1 MSLRLR
7 CLGGTALAGMVL
19 GGALTL
25 AQVAPTI
32 APLRTPPVEKFTVNP
47 GFRDWAPA
55 VLAGTTIIAG
65 NTSNRGGL
73 FAVDTL
79 AGKLKWAFR
88 PTGTASGNP
97 FVATAPAVSGGIA
110 IAPMGNTLVAVT
122 IATGREAWRG
132 PATAQSAA
140 VAVDGG
146 LAFVLGEDASFH
158 ALDAATG
165 REKWVAPFP
174 SRGSCHSLP
183 VTRDG
188 SIYVTRNVV
197 VKAADANRPAEYY
210 RHLVA
215 LDANSGEERW
225 RYPAAPVGTVGMCVD
240 QAVVSGD
247 TYFAV
252 SDQKL
257 YAINRT
263 TGRDVWPPVEVRAR
277 IDGRDRA
284 VGLAGLVDAGD
295 VLVGV
300 TPVSVVAFEK
310 MTGRRA
316 WEIPGQY
323 RQSSPSTAVA
333 GGVLYVQGHPGAKP
347 ASEMQD
353 RVVYQGGKPVEQ
365 TPALPGG
372 HLNAIDL
379 ATRSVL
385 WSFSRPTAE
394 ANWSFGYVTPVDGG
408 LWVDSYQALIKLQ

>member
-7 CLGGTALAGMVL
+7 CLGGTALTGMVL

-73 FAVDTL
+73 FAVDTV

-132 PATAQSAA
+132 PATAQSAV

-165 REKWVAPFP
+165 REKWVAA
-174 SRGSCHSLP
+174 
-183 VTRDG
+183 V
-188 SIYVTRNVV
+188 SIQ
-197 VKAADANRPAEYY
+197 
-210 RHLVA
+210 
-215 LDANSGEERW
+215 G
-225 RYPAAPVGTVGMCVD
+225 
-240 QAVVSGD
+240 VVSLLARDAGRQHLRHAQRRREGRGCQS
-247 TYFAV
+247 TCGVLQAPRGARRELGRGTLAV
-252 SDQKL
+252 SG
-257 YAINRT
+257 RT
-263 TGRDVWPPVEVRAR
+263 
-277 IDGRDRA
+277 
-284 VGLAGLVDAGD
+284 
-295 VLVGV
+295 
-300 TPVSVVAFEK
+300 
-310 MTGRRA
+310 
-316 WEIPGQY
+316 
-323 RQSSPSTAVA
+323 
-333 GGVLYVQGHPGAKP
+333 
-347 ASEMQD
+347 
-353 RVVYQGGKPVEQ
+353 
-365 TPALPGG
+365 
-372 HLNAIDL
+372 
-379 ATRSVL
+379 
-385 WSFSRPTAE
+385 SR
-394 ANWSFGYVTPVDGG
+394 
-408 LWVDSYQALIKLQ
+408 